1 MKKNKI
7 FIFITISIFIV
18 GIIFTF
24 KSIAIY
30 NKPNFTGI
38 VKVFYDGAY

>member
-7 FIFITISIFIV
+7 FRFITISIFIV
-18 GIIFTF
+18 GIIFTL
-24 KSIAIY
+24 KSTYIY
-30 NKPNFTGI
+30 NKPNLTGI